1 MALAKRVVLFLLT
14 NFLVLAVIS
23 FVIYIF
29 GLQPY
34 LTHQG
39 YNLPSLAIFCLL
51 WGMGGALISLAI
63 SRWMAKWSMGVQLI
77 DPNTRDPQ
85 AQAILNMVYA
95 LSRKAGLTVMPEV
108 GIYQSPEVNAFAT
121 GPTRNRALVAM
132 STGLLSRLRPDEVEA
147 VIGHEVSHIAN
158 GDMVTMTLLQGIVNA
173 FVMFLARI
181 LAFAVSR
188 LFAGGRDDSERGFS
202 PLVFQLTVFV
212 FEMLFMVLGSMI
224 VAAFSRRREY
234 RADLGG
240 ARLTTP
246 QKMINALQAL
256 KRSMEVKDEQVA
268 SPAFQAMKI
277 SNPSGIMHL
286 FASHPPLEERIA
298 QLQKLASRG

>member
-1 MALAKRVVLFLLT
+1 MALAKRIVLFLLT

-51 WGMGGALISLAI
+51 WGMGGAMISLWI

-85 AQAILNMVYA
+85 AQGILNMVYSLA
-95 LSRKAGLTVMPEV
+95 KKAGLKVMPEV

-121 GPTRNRALVAM
+121 GPTRNRSLVAL

-147 VIGHEVSHIAN
+147 VVGHEVAHVAN
-158 GDMVTMTLLQGIVNA
+158 GDMVTMTLLQGVVNA
-173 FVMFLARI
+173 FVMFMARI
-181 LAFAVSR
+181 MAFAVSR
-188 LFAGGRDDSERGFS
+188 LFAGGRDDERGGLS

-212 FEMLFMVLGSMI
+212 FEMFFMVLGSLV
-224 VAAFSRRREY
+224 VAAFCRRREY

-246 QKMINALQAL
+246 QKMISALQAL
-256 KRSMEVKDEQVA
+256 KRTVELKDEHVA

-277 SNPSGIMHL
+277 SNPSGLMNM
-286 FASHPPLEERIA
+286 FASHPPLDDRIA
-298 QLQKLASRG
+298 RLQKL

>member
-1 MALAKRVVLFLLT
+1 MAIAKRIVLFLLT

-23 FVIYIF
+23 FVVYFF

-34 LTHQG
+34 LTQQG
-39 YNLPSLAIFCLL
+39 YNLPSLAVFCLL

-85 AQAILNMVYA
+85 AQQVLNMVYS

-121 GPTRNRALVAM
+121 GPTRNRALVAL
-132 STGLLSRLRPDEVEA
+132 STGLLSRLRLDEIEA
-147 VIGHEVSHIAN
+147 VVGHEVTHVAN

-173 FVMFLARI
+173 FVMFAARI
-181 LAFAVSR
+181 LAFGVSR
-188 LFAGGRDDSERGFS
+188 LLAGGRDSERGFS
-202 PLVFQLTVFV
+202 PLVFQLTVFF
-212 FEMLFMVLGSMI
+212 FEMIFMVLGSLV
-224 VAAFSRRREY
+224 VAAFCRRREY

-240 ARLTTP
+240 ARLTSP

-256 KRSMEVKDEQVA
+256 KRTMEVKDEQVA
-268 SPAFQAMKI
+268 APAFQAMKI
-277 SNPSGIMHL
+277 SNPSGLMNW
-286 FASHPPLEERIA
+286 FASHPPLDQRIER
-298 QLQKLASRG
+298 LQRLSSKL

>member
-23 FVIYIF
+23 FAIYIL

-34 LTHQG
+34 LQHQG

-51 WGMGGALISLAI
+51 WGMGGAMISLWI

-85 AQAILNMVYA
+85 AQGILNMVYT

-121 GPTRNRALVAM
+121 GPTRKRALVAV
-132 STGLLSRLRPDEVEA
+132 STGLLQRLRPDEVEA
-147 VIGHEVSHIAN
+147 VVGHEVTHIAN

-188 LFAGGRDDSERGFS
+188 VFAGGRDDERGGFS
-202 PLVFQLTVFV
+202 PLVFQLTVFL
-212 FEMLFMVLGSMI
+212 FEMFFMVLGSLV
-224 VAAFSRRREY
+224 VAAFCRRREY

-240 ARLTTP
+240 ARLTSP

-256 KRSMEVKDEQVA
+256 KKTVQVKDEQVT
-268 SPAFQAMKI
+268 SPAFQALKI
-277 SNPSGIMHL
+277 SNPSGLMNL
-286 FASHPPLEERIA
+286 FASHPPLDQRIER
-298 QLQKLASRG
+298 LQRLSSRL